1 MDRSWRRAFLAG
13 FVALGL
19 GVAGSLASREAPE
32 TSCPIARAQACVE
45 APLAPML
52 ERVAWGLVKHALS

>member
-1 MDRSWRRAFLAG
+1 MDRSWRRSFLAG

-19 GVAGSLASREAPE
+19 GVTGSLASREEPE
-32 TSCPIARAQACVE
+32 TCPLARASMCAD